1 MKKYNIKF
9 ITSILLLVI
18 CIFPAIS
25 MHVKAASETV
35 YLYDEAG
42 KLTEEEYQFCYEALE
57 TASDYTGMNI
67 IVILGYQEY
76 TDATIE
82 SIADT
87 TYDTLFAKKSD
98 GLCYYID
105 LNGHSPTYDY
115 ISTSGLAQFYYTNA
129 KSNNRI
135 DKITTALDKYLIPAG
150 SEDITGAVNGFAEQL
165 EYYYDMGIPE
175 HYYVYDDSYHE
186 YYHVENHAIITTKN
200 KPYLAWDKAFLFGA
214 IWLILGIIIAVIV
227 YFVIKSHYRFQRS
240 LTPTNYVN
248 KKTVIYR
255 QQYDRFVRTRTNKTH
270 ISSNNSSHGGSGHH
284 GGGHSSG
291 GHGGGGHHR

>member
-1 MKKYNIKF
+1 MKKYYIKF
-9 ITSILLLVI
+9 ITSILLLITCI
-18 CIFPAIS
+18 CPAMS
-25 MHVKAASETV
+25 MHVKATSESV

-42 KLTEEEYQFCYEALE
+42 KLTQEEYQFCYESLE
-57 TASDYTGMNI
+57 NASDYTGMNI

-76 TDATIE
+76 SETTIE
-82 SIADT
+82 SLADS

-105 LNGHSPTYDY
+105 LRGHSPAYDY

-129 KSNNRI
+129 NSNNRI
-135 DKITTALDKYLIPAG
+135 KAMTTMLDKYLVPAG
-150 SEDITGAVNGFAEQL
+150 SEDIVGAVNGFAEQL
-165 EYYYDMGIPE
+165 KYYYDMGIPE
-175 HYYVYDDSYHE
+175 RYYVYDNSYHE
-186 YYHVENHAIITTKN
+186 YYHVENNVIITTKN
-200 KPYLAWDKAFLFGA
+200 KPYLAWDKAFLSGM
-214 IWLILGIIIAVIV
+214 IGLILGIMIAVITYLV
-227 YFVIKSHYRFQRS
+227 VKSHYKFQHA

-270 ISSNNSSHGGSGHH
+270 ISSSSGGHGGGGHH